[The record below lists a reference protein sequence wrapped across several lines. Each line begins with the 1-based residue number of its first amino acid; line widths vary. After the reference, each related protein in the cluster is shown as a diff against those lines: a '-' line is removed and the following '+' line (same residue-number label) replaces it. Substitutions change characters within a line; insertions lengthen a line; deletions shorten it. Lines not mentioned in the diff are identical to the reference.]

1 MTASTPQKLTPMM
14 RQYLDIKKDC
24 PDDALLLFRM
34 GDFYEIFFED
44 AVSGAEIM
52 GINVTKRAGVPMAGI
67 PYHALQ
73 TYLPK
78 VLEAGVKVAIAEQVE
93 DPKETKG
100 IVKRAISKIITPGTI
115 LEDSVLSS
123 NKSNFIVTIHT
134 HKSEFG
140 IATLDLS
147 TGEFRITQV
156 EGMRNLEMEL
166 HRLNPAECLIS
177 ESFKRSLSETPVD
190 FPQQTVLT
198 QLEDWN
204 FDADYCKE
212 TLTNHFKVTTLDGFG
227 CRDCPLAVTAAGVI
241 LFYVTNNMRRKADHI
256 TLISTYQNQDHM
268 ILDRISQRNLEL
280 VEPIFKDSK
289 NSTLIS
295 VLDKCISPM
304 GSRLMRDW
312 ILRPLIDKKQIED
325 RLDTVESFYLDQ
337 LTLQELRECLTG
349 VKDIERIITRMNVG
363 SANARDI
370 LVLKRALLTLP
381 DVKAILD
388 CLDSPLIN
396 ELRDSLGNFPEITAK
411 IEEAILDEPPLTIKD
426 GGIIKDGFNDYLD
439 KLRKGASEGKAWLL
453 EYEQQEKERTG
464 IKAIKVRYNRVFGYY
479 IELSKANAPQAPE
492 NYTRK
497 QTLTNAERFITPELK
512 EIESA
517 ILGSDDKAKALEYEI
532 FQNLREEVVSKTA
545 EIQNSARSLAAIDVL
560 STLAHTALHNSYVRP
575 QINTDRIID
584 VKDGR
589 HPVVDAILENDSFV
603 PNDSKLNPTDS
614 HMHIIT
620 GPNMAGKS
628 TYIRQVAMMNVLAQM
643 GSFLPCSS
651 ANIGIMKCVF
661 TRIGAADDLSRGQST
676 FMVEMIETANIL
688 NNADADSLVILDEIG
703 RGTSTFDGLSLAWA
717 IAEYLQKQKSLTLFA
732 THYHELT
739 ELSLTLGGVKN
750 YNVAVRE
757 QNDKIIFLHKIL
769 EGGTDK
775 SYGLYVAKLAGLP
788 LEVIERSKEVLS
800 NLEGNQLETS
810 GEPTISTHKKKSKK
824 KTSFVE
830 EHPSLFDWN

>member
-1 MTASTPQKLTPMM
+1 MNASAPPKLTPMM
-14 RQYLDIKKDC
+14 RQYLDIKKDL
-24 PDDALLLFRM
+24 PDDTLLLFRM
-34 GDFYEIFFED
+34 GDFYEIFFDD
-44 AVSGAEIM
+44 AVKGAEVM
-52 GINVTKRAGVPMAGI
+52 EINQTKRAGVPMAGV

-73 TYLPK
+73 NYLPK
-78 VLEAGVKVAIAEQVE
+78 ILEAGVKVAIAEQVE
-93 DPKETKG
+93 DPKEAKG
-100 IVKRAISKIITPGTI
+100 LVRREVSKIITPGTI
-115 LEDSVLSS
+115 LEDNVLTA
-123 NKSNFIVTIHT
+123 NKSNFIVTIHQQ
-134 HKSEFG
+134 KGAYG

-147 TGEFRITQV
+147 TGEFRVTQV
-156 EGMRNLEMEL
+156 DGQRNLEMEIC
-166 HRLNPAECLIS
+166 RLNPAECLVS
-177 ESFKRSLSETPVD
+177 ESFKKSLADNPVD
-190 FPQQTVLT
+190 FPKQTVLT

-204 FDADYCKE
+204 YDADYCKE

-227 CRDCPLAVTAAGVI
+227 CRDFPLAVTAAGVT

-256 TLISTYQNQDHM
+256 TLLSTYQNHEHM

-304 GSRLMRDW
+304 GSRLMREW
-312 ILRPLIDKKQIED
+312 ILRPLINKDRIDE
-325 RLDTVESFYLDQ
+325 RLDSVEAFYQDQ
-337 LTLQELRECLTG
+337 LTLQELRECLSG

-363 SANARDI
+363 SANARDL
-370 LVLKRALLTLP
+370 LVLKRALMALP
-381 DVKAILD
+381 DVSAILD
-388 CLDSPLIN
+388 CVSSPLLN
-396 ELRDSLGNFPEITAK
+396 SLRESLGYFPELTAK
-411 IEEAILDEPPLTIKD
+411 IDEAILEEPPLTIKD
-426 GGIIKDGFNDYLD
+426 GGIIKDGFNEYLD

-453 EYEQQEKERTG
+453 EYEQKEKERTG
-464 IKAIKVRYNRVFGYY
+464 IKAIKVRYNKVFGYY
-479 IELSKANAPQAPE
+479 IELSKANAPMAPE

-532 FQNLREEVVSKTA
+532 FQKLREEVIERTA
-545 EIQNSARSLAAIDVL
+545 EIQQSARSLAQIDVL
-560 STLAHTALHNSYVRP
+560 ATLAHVALHNSYTRP
-575 QINTDRIID
+575 QINTERVID
-584 VKDGR
+584 IQDGR
-589 HPVVDAILENDSFV
+589 HPVVDAILEGDSFV
-603 PNDSKLNPTDS
+603 PNDTSLNSSDS

-643 GSFLPCSS
+643 GSFVPCSS

-775 SYGLYVAKLAGLP
+775 SYGIYVAKLAGLP
-788 LEVIERSKEVLS
+788 LEVIERSKEVLD

-810 GEPTISTHKKKSKK
+810 GEPVISTRKKRKKKALS
-824 KTSFVE
+824 VE
-830 EHPSLFDWN
+830 EQPTLFGWDE